1 MSIMEDVLLNAKSAV
16 DTVGK
21 KAGNV
26 FDKSKLRLASLD
38 IRTELS
44 KKYRILG
51 RVCYEAQTT
60 GKNYDKNI
68 EKLVAAITE
77 LNSELARINEMIA
90 KSEKKVKCTSCGT
103 YNTRGAV
110 FCSKCGTKLEQNV
123 SEEEYSEEELLG
135 FAEEIMDE
143 DV

>member
-1 MSIMEDVLLNAKSAV
+1 MSIMEDVFLNAKTAV

-26 FDKSKLRLASLD
+26 IDKSKLRLAALD

-68 EKLVAAITE
+68 EKLVASITD
-77 LNSELARINEMIA
+77 LNNELAKVNEMIA
-90 KSEKKVKCTSCGT
+90 RAENKIKCAECGT
-103 YNTRGAV
+103 YNNNGAV
-110 FCSKCGTKLEQNV
+110 FCSKCGTKLEQAA
-123 SEEEYSEEELLG
+123 SDDYSQDELLD

-143 DV
+143 DL

>member
-26 FDKSKLRLASLD
+26 IDKSKLRLALLD

-44 KKYRILG
+44 KKYRMLG
-51 RVCYEAQTT
+51 KVCYAAQTT

-77 LNSELARINEMIA
+77 LNNQLAKINDMIA
-90 KSEKKVKCTSCGT
+90 KSEKKTKCAVCGT
-103 YNTRGAV
+103 YNNHGAV
-110 FCSKCGTKLEQNV
+110 FCSKCGTKIEQTPNDEDI
-123 SEEEYSEEELLG
+123 SQDELLG
-135 FAEEIMDE
+135 FAEEIRDE

>member
-16 DTVGK
+16 DTVGR

-26 FDKSKLRLASLD
+26 LDKSKLRLASLD

-44 KKYRILG
+44 KKYRMLG

-68 EKLVAAITE
+68 EKLVTAITE
-77 LNSELARINEMIA
+77 LNNELAKINDMLA
-90 KSEKKVKCTSCGT
+90 KSEKKTKCTVCGT
-103 YNTRGAV
+103 YNNQGAV
-110 FCSKCGTKLEQNV
+110 FCSKCGTKIEKAPDD
-123 SEEEYSEEELLG
+123 EDYSQDELLD